1 MLSGVLGPDEK
12 YHKNKITMTA
22 KQKKNSKGAAYII
35 KTLWGLFAVAVVATV
50 LLFVAIFQGWIGYMP
65 PIEDLQNPKDKFA
78 SEIYSDDGKVLGRY
92 YQSRN
97 NRVYVE
103 YKEISPYLI
112 EALIATEDARF
123 AEHCGIDFRALMC
136 AVVKRGILMQKS
148 AGGGSTI
155 TQQLS
160 KLLYSP
166 KAESVMERLMQKPQ
180 EWVIAIKLERFY
192 TKEEIINMYLNHFD
206 FLNNAVGIQSAAQV
220 YFNKKAMDLKI
231 EEAAMLVGMCKNPS
245 YYNPRR
251 FLERT
256 EGRRN
261 VVLDQMRK
269 AGYITEAE
277 CDSLQQLPIELDFKI
292 VDHKEGPA
300 PYFRERIR
308 MMLTAKKPER
318 KNYAAWEREQFL
330 KDSISWERNPAYGWC
345 EKNRKPDGSKYNIYS
360 DGLKIYTGID
370 SRMQAHAEAAVQEHV
385 AEYLQ
390 PRFFKE
396 KRGRS
401 YAPFSKDIPADQRQ
415 AMLERSKRNS
425 DRYRAMKKSGATQEE
440 IDRVFNTPIETEL
453 FTYNGFVDTI
463 ISPMDSIRHVKTF
476 LRTGFVV
483 MDPYTGKVKAYVGGP
498 QFSQFQYDM
507 AGVGRRQ
514 IGSTIKPFLYTLA
527 MEEGFTPNTELLNAQ
542 PVFHLPNGDVWEP
555 RNTGTTRLGEM
566 VPLSWALT
574 TSNNWISARLIDQ
587 LSPESMVRIMRS
599 FGITGTIDP
608 VLSLCLGT
616 VEISVEEMTTA
627 YTAFVNNG
635 VRVDPIYVTRIEDN
649 HGNIIAEFTPQFTE
663 VFSER
668 AYNRIVPILRSVV
681 DEGTGGRIRFR
692 YNITAPMGGKTG
704 TTNDM
709 SDGWFMSFTPN
720 LVTGTW
726 VGGEDPSIH
735 FDYMSDGQGASI
747 ALPITGLFYQKV
759 FNDKDLQLE
768 GYVQSLDFEYPEVKD
783 DMVEEI
789 IIESVPQESVE
800 EAIEG
805 IFE

>member
-1 MLSGVLGPDEK
+1 
-12 YHKNKITMTA
+12 MTA

-35 KTLWGLFAVAVVATV
+35 KTLWGLFAVAIIATV

-123 AEHCGIDFRALMC
+123 AEHCGIDFRALMR

-318 KNYAAWEREQFL
+318 KNYAAWEGEQFL

-768 GYVQSLDFEYPEVKD
+768 GYVQSLDFEYPEVPD

>member
-1 MLSGVLGPDEK
+1 MATKKDTKKST
-12 YHKNKITMTA
+12 KNNKA
-22 KQKKNSKGAAYII
+22 SSHII
-35 KTLWGLFAVAVVATV
+35 GILWVAFATIIIAVT
-50 LLFVAIFQGWIGYMP
+50 LLFVAIFQGWLGYMP

-78 SEIYSDDGKVLGRY
+78 SEIYSDDGKVLGRF

-97 NRVYVE
+97 NRVYVD
-103 YKEISPYLI
+103 YSEISPYLI
-112 EALIATEDARF
+112 EALIATEDVRF
-123 AEHCGIDFRALMC
+123 AEHCGIDFRALMR
-136 AVVKRGILMQKS
+136 AIVKRGILMQKS

-166 KAESVMERLMQKPQ
+166 KAGSVVERLVQKPQ
-180 EWVIAIKLERFY
+180 EWVIAIKLERYY

-220 YFNKKAMDLKI
+220 YFNKYAKDLNI
-231 EEAAMLVGMCKNPS
+231 EEAATLVGMCKNPS

-251 FLERT
+251 FNERT
-256 EGRRN
+256 TGRRN
-261 VVLDQMRK
+261 VVLSQMKK
-269 AGYITEAE
+269 AGYISKAE
-277 CDSLQQLPIELDFKI
+277 CDSLQQLPLTLDFRL

-308 MMLTAKKPER
+308 MMLTAKKPVRED
-318 KNYAAWEREQFL
+318 YAGWEYQQYVN
-330 KDSISWERNPAYGWC
+330 DSISWENNPAYGWC

-370 SRMQAHAEAAVQEHV
+370 SRMQAYAEEAVHEHV

-390 PRFFKE
+390 PRFSRE

-401 YAPFSKDIPADQRQ
+401 YAPFSIDIPADQRQ
-415 AMLERSKRNS
+415 AILERDMRNS
-425 DRYRAMKKSGATQEE
+425 ERYRNMKRAGISKEE
-440 IDRVFNTPIETEL
+440 IIKAFNTPVETEL
-453 FTYNGFVDTI
+453 FTYDGFVDTI
-463 ISPMDSIRHVKTF
+463 ISPMDSIKYTKTF
-476 LRTGFVV
+476 LRNGFVAI
-483 MDPYTGKVKAYVGGP
+483 DPFTGKIKAYVGGP
-498 QFSQFQYDM
+498 EFSQFQYDM

-527 MEEGFTPNTELLNAQ
+527 MEEGFTPNSKMLNEQ
-542 PVFHLPNGDVWEP
+542 PVFHQPNGDVWEP
-555 RNTGTTRLGEM
+555 RNTGKTRIGEM
-566 VPLSWALT
+566 VPLSWALS

-587 LSPESMVRIMRS
+587 LSPESLVRIMRS
-599 FGITGTIDP
+599 FGITSRIDP

-616 VEISVEEMTTA
+616 VEISVEEMATA

-635 VRVDPIYVTRIEDN
+635 VRVSPIYVTRIEDN

-668 AYNRIVPILRSVV
+668 AYNRIVPILCSVI

-692 YNITAPMGGKTG
+692 YNITAEMGGKTG

-735 FDYMSDGQGASI
+735 FDNMSDGQGASL
-747 ALPITGLFYQKV
+747 ALPIAGLFYQKV
-759 FNDKDLQLE
+759 FKDKDLQLE
-768 GYVQSLDFEYPEVKD
+768 GYVESLKFEYPEVAD
-783 DMVEEI
+783 DMVEEV
-789 IIESVPQESVE
+789 IIEDISQESVE
-800 EAIEG
+800 QAIEG